1 MDKKLHIKNLVI
13 ENFRGIKKAEIK
25 NFTNLNI
32 FVGENNC
39 GKTSILEALWVFA
52 GMGKATLG
60 FHINGFRS
68 IVNFKDLDLLFYNQ
82 DLKNKPIIQSNS
94 KKVIL
99 ELSKKENTILN
110 TAKNFNTLENENTD
124 FDILKAISFDK
135 ETKKTE
141 SELYLENGK
150 VKEKDHNL
158 KLPFNARIATG
169 NLGNEIN
176 LKGIDFIRDYGKSE
190 AITNILK
197 KIDPLVENWE
207 IGTHNQ
213 VKIKIK
219 GASKFRSLN
228 AMGDGFKKIFS
239 LMSEMYDLKNNVF
252 LIDEIENGLHY
263 KSIKVVLE
271 SLLEFINLFP
281 STQIFATTHSL
292 DFLKSIGDVMAENS
306 NDEKIKV
313 FSVDR
318 YENEHKIWEYKKEN
332 ILNALECET
341 EIR

>member
-1 MDKKLHIKNLVI
+1 MDKKLHIKNLI
-13 ENFRGIKKAEIK
+13 IQNFRGIKKAEIK

-39 GKTSILEALWVFA
+39 GKTSILEALWVFS
-52 GMGKATLG
+52 GMGQATLG
-60 FHINGFRS
+60 FRINSFRS

-82 DLKNKPIIQSNS
+82 NLKNKPIIQSNS
-94 KKVIL
+94 KKVTL
-99 ELSKKENTILN
+99 KLSKKENTILN
-110 TAKNFNTLENENTD
+110 TTKNFNTLENTY
-124 FDILKAISFDK
+124 FDTLKAICFDK

-141 SELYLENGK
+141 SELYLENGQI
-150 VKEKDHNL
+150 KEKNHRL

-190 AITNILK
+190 TITKILK

-207 IGTHNQ
+207 MGTHNQ

-219 GASKFRSLN
+219 GAPKLRSLN
-228 AMGDGFKKIFS
+228 AMGDGLKKVFS
-239 LMSEMYDLKNNVF
+239 LMSKMYDLEYNVL

-281 STQIFATTHSL
+281 ATQIFATTHSL
-292 DFLKSIGDVMAENS
+292 DFLKSIGDLMAENLHY
-306 NDEKIKV
+306 EKIKV
-313 FSVDR
+313 FSVRKYDD
-318 YENEHKIWEYKKEN
+318 EHKIWEYKKEN
-332 ILNALECET
+332 ILYAMEQET